1 MASIGVTHNQDQDSG
16 LKALL
21 DQVYDLKFNKHVP
34 LSVVMLSTFYTV
46 YRTQHYLHSAFQL
59 EWYVAVPTAVFIEL
73 LVLGSSAML
82 FIALRADYIASKIK
96 KNVDITKIN
105 VQLMFITL
113 GISFA
118 ALLGLA
124 MADAWLLTKDVLPSF
139 VMTLVQAAQMLFIC
153 GFIINA
159 TIDERAKIDVEIEA
173 DERASKSDQ
182 AEKCPFCFKPVLPN
196 NRRRH
201 MAVCPMKP

>member
-1 MASIGVTHNQDQDSG
+1 MATLQRTYEKKGVQ
-16 LKALL
+16 ALL

-34 LSVVMLSTFYTV
+34 LTVVMLSTFYTV
-46 YRTQHYLHSAFQL
+46 YRTHHYLGSAFKL
-59 EWYVAVPTAVFIEL
+59 DPWVSWPTSIFIEL

-82 FIALRADYIASKIK
+82 FIALRSDYIAHKIQ
-96 KNVDITKIN
+96 KNTDITKIN
-105 VQLMFITL
+105 VRLMFVTL

-124 MADAWLLTKDVLPSF
+124 MADAWLLTRDVVPAF

-159 TIDERAKIDVEIEA
+159 TIDERDQIDADIAE
-173 DERASKSDQ
+173 DERTNTS
-182 AEKCPFCFKPVLPN
+182 EKANQCPYCFKPVLPN

>member
-1 MASIGVTHNQDQDSG
+1 MATTQYPYQSSSG

-21 DQVYDLKFNKHVP
+21 DQVYEIKFNKHVP
-34 LSVVMLSTFYTV
+34 LTVVMLSTIYTV
-46 YRTQHYLHSAFQL
+46 YRTHHYLGTAFNISA
-59 EWYVAVPTAVFIEL
+59 WVTWPTSIFIEL

-82 FIALRADYIASKIK
+82 FIALRSDYIANKIK
-96 KNVDITKIN
+96 KNTDITAIN
-105 VQLMFITL
+105 VKLTFGTL

-124 MADAWLLTKDVLPSF
+124 MADAWLLTHDFIPSF

-153 GFIINA
+153 SFIINA
-159 TIDERAKIDVEIEA
+159 TIDEREKID
-173 DERASKSDQ
+173 DELAALERLSKTDQ
-182 AEKCPFCFKPVLPN
+182 ADKCPYCFKAVLSN

-201 MAVCPMKP
+201 MGSCPMRPQ

>member
-1 MASIGVTHNQDQDSG
+1 MATLQRTYEKKGVQ
-16 LKALL
+16 ALL

-34 LSVVMLSTFYTV
+34 LTVVMLSTIYTV
-46 YRTQHYLHSAFQL
+46 YRTHHYLGKRFKL
-59 EWYVAVPTAVFIEL
+59 EWFISFPTSVFIEL

-82 FIALRADYIASKIK
+82 FIALREDYIAHKTQ
-96 KNVDITKIN
+96 KNIDITKMN
-105 VQLMFITL
+105 VRLMFVTL

-124 MADAWLLTKDVLPSF
+124 MADAWLLTKEYVPAF

-159 TIDERAKIDVEIEA
+159 TIDERDQIDTDIEE
-173 DERASKSDQ
+173 DERNSTSNKANQ
-182 AEKCPFCFKPVLPN
+182 CPYCFKPVLPN

-201 MAVCPMKP
+201 MAVCPMKPI

>member
-1 MASIGVTHNQDQDSG
+1 MATAQRTYNNEG
-16 LKALL
+16 LQALL
-21 DQVYDLKFNKHVP
+21 DQIYDLKFNKHVP
-34 LSVVMLSTFYTV
+34 LTVVMLSTFYTV
-46 YRTQHYLHSAFQL
+46 YRTQHYLKTAFQL
-59 EWYVAVPTAVFIEL
+59 DWWIALPTAIFIEL

-82 FIALRADYIASKIK
+82 FIALRSDYIATKIQ

-105 VQLMFITL
+105 VRLMFATL

-124 MADAWLLTKDVLPSF
+124 MADAWLLTKDFAPSF

-159 TIDERAKIDVEIEA
+159 TIDERSKID
-173 DERASKSDQ
+173 DELEEDAQLEKTNQ
-182 AEKCPFCFKPVLPN
+182 ANQCPYCFKPVLPN

>member
-1 MASIGVTHNQDQDSG
+1 MASTTIRNTDGG

-21 DQVYDLKFNKHVP
+21 DQIYDLKFNKHVP
-34 LSVVMLSTFYTV
+34 LTVVMLSTFYTV
-46 YRTQHYLHSAFQL
+46 YRTHHYLGSAFKL
-59 EWYVAVPTAVFIEL
+59 EGWVSLPTSIFIEL

-82 FIALRADYIASKIK
+82 FIALRANYIASKIK
-96 KNVDITKIN
+96 KNEDITRVN
-105 VQLMFITL
+105 VKLMFGTL
-113 GISFA
+113 GISFL

-124 MADAWLLTKDVLPSF
+124 MADAWLLTHDVIPAF

-159 TIDERAKIDVEIEA
+159 TIDEREKIDIQLEEDA
-173 DERASKSDQ
+173 RAEKSDQ
-182 AEKCPFCFKPVLPN
+182 AEKCPYCFKPVLPN

-201 MAVCPMKP
+201 MSACPMKP

>member
-1 MASIGVTHNQDQDSG
+1 MATIQRTYNDGG
-16 LKALL
+16 IKALL

-34 LSVVMLSTFYTV
+34 LSVVMLSTVYTV
-46 YRTQHYLHSAFQL
+46 YRTHHYLGSAFQL
-59 EWYVAVPTAVFIEL
+59 DWFISLPTSVFIEL

-82 FIALRADYIASKIK
+82 FIALRGDYIARKID
-96 KNVDITKIN
+96 KNTNITKIN
-105 VQLMFITL
+105 VRLMFITL
-113 GISFA
+113 AISFA

-124 MADAWLLTKDVLPSF
+124 MADAWLLTKDYVPAF

-159 TIDERAKIDVEIEA
+159 TIDDRAKIDLDIEEDA
-173 DERASKSDQ
+173 KLDKTDQ
-182 AEKCPFCFKPVLPN
+182 ANKCPYCFKPVLAN

-201 MAVCPMKP
+201 MAVCPMKPQ

>member
-1 MASIGVTHNQDQDSG
+1 MATLNYRSDSG

-21 DQVYDLKFNKHVP
+21 DQIYEIKFNKHVP
-34 LSVVMLSTFYTV
+34 LTVVMLSTIYTV
-46 YRTQHYLHSAFQL
+46 YRTHHYLGAAFKL
-59 EWYVAVPTAVFIEL
+59 DALVSVPTSIFIEL

-82 FIALRADYIASKIK
+82 FIALRSDYIANKIQ
-96 KNVDITKIN
+96 KNTDITKIN
-105 VQLMFITL
+105 VRLMFSTL

-124 MADAWLLTKDVLPSF
+124 MADAWLLTKDYIPAF

-159 TIDERAKIDVEIEA
+159 TIDEREKIDDELEA
-173 DERASKSDQ
+173 LDRLSKTDQ
-182 AEKCPFCFKPVLPN
+182 ADKCPFCFKPVLAN

-201 MAVCPMKP
+201 MSVCPLKP

>member
-1 MASIGVTHNQDQDSG
+1 MATVQRTYNDKGV
-16 LKALL
+16 KALL
-21 DQVYDLKFNKHVP
+21 DQIYDLKFNKHVP
-34 LSVVMLSTFYTV
+34 LTVVMLSTIYTV
-46 YRTQHYLHSAFQL
+46 YRTHHYLGSAFKL
-59 EWYVAVPTAVFIEL
+59 DWWISLPTSVFIEL

-82 FIALRADYIASKIK
+82 FIALRGDYIAHKVE
-96 KNVDITKIN
+96 KNTSITKIN
-105 VQLMFITL
+105 VRLMFVTL

-124 MADAWLLTKDVLPSF
+124 MADAWLLTKDFVPAF

-159 TIDERAKIDVEIEA
+159 TIDDRAKIDLDIEEDA
-173 DERASKSDQ
+173 KASKSDQ
-182 AEKCPFCFKPVLPN
+182 AEKCPYCFKSVLPN

-201 MAVCPMKP
+201 MSACPMKP